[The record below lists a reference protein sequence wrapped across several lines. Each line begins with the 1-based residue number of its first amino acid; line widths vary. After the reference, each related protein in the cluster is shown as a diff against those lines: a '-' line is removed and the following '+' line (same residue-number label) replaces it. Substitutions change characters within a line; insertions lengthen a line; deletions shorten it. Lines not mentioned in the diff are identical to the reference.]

1 MNIWVNY
8 LGKSKIQFPP
18 NETLELNIIIG
29 VTTSASGKV
38 YHSHPDNQSRETC
51 FRAMLKIKNHSFCFK
66 DSLRAQDTNRDN
78 KLHSKKGER
87 APLWERKDPG

>member
-1 MNIWVNY
+1 MMNIWVNY

-38 YHSHPDNQSRETC
+38 YHSHPDNQSKRNM
-51 FRAMLKIKNHSFCFK
+51 FQSYAKNQKS
-66 DSLRAQDTNRDN
+66 
-78 KLHSKKGER
+78 
-87 APLWERKDPG
+87 